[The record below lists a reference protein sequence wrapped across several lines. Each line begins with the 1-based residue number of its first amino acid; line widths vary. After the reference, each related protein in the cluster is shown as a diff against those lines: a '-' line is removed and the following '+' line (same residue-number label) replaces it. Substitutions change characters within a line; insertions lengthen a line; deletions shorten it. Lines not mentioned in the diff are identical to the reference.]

1 MSTTGSIEILTPVID
16 LSDDDDDDDINQTD
30 IECRYSVTRRSGLF
44 VYSLHVEQ
52 KKPTTRASP
61 KCMPVLSDS
70 LACVDFSHRKTFDLI
85 KCLFLR
91 L

>member
-1 MSTTGSIEILTPVID
+1 MSTTASIEILTPVID

-52 KKPTTRASP
+52 KKNNNTGFSKMHA
-61 KCMPVLSDS
+61 CS
-70 LACVDFSHRKTFDLI
+70 L
-85 KCLFLR
+85 
-91 L
+91 